1 MSKKPPK
8 PIEFP
13 CAVQITPRLIAA
25 VESAIGRKM
34 PPGARVMITAP
45 PVQESPVFQIERKP
59 AP

>member
-1 MSKKPPK
+1 MSKKPAK

-25 VESAIGRKM
+25 VESSIGRKL
-34 PPGARVMITAP
+34 PPGARVVITAP
-45 PVQESPVFQIERKP
+45 PVQESPIFQIESKS

>member
-1 MSKKPPK
+1 
-8 PIEFP
+8 
-13 CAVQITPRLIAA
+13 
-25 VESAIGRKM
+25 M